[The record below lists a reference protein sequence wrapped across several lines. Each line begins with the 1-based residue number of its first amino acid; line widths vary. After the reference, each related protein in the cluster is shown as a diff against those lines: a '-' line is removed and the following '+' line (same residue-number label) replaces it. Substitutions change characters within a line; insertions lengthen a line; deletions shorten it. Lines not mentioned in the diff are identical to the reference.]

1 MEVLKI
7 LRFSAAWITGTIY
20 SLNQLKPREPRPPV
34 LSGPSWGEQGWRCGS
49 PACCCCWSC
58 PPSQTQSE
66 TVRTVGWT
74 DILSPKINMLCKIV
88 KEPES
93 YFLKLCFHMSQ
104 GLKKIVFVF
113 LSASL
118 WINWILTPTTCCQS
132 SPPPSLS
139 KAVNRGRHSLMLYD
153 YKFGTFWCDGRR

>member
-1 MEVLKI
+1 MNHQYYTL
-7 LRFSAAWITGTIY
+7 Y
-20 SLNQLKPREPRPPV
+20 SLNQLKPCESRLPV
-34 LSGPSWGEQGWRCGS
+34 LSGPSWEEQGWRCGS

-118 WINWILTPTTCCQS
+118 WISTPTSCCQS
-132 SPPPSLS
+132 SSAPSLKLWTLDDMRPQRVARASPPPL
-139 KAVNRGRHSLMLYD
+139 
-153 YKFGTFWCDGRR
+153 